1 MFNGITTY
9 VILTLVIMIIG
20 MAGIGYWYFSYSQRE
35 IAVLRQNTVRLEQAV
50 QTQQQTIQAHEQ
62 AQARTNQQVLDLQA
76 RLSGAE
82 RTRRDMELR
91 LRRQNLEAEARV
103 RRSQTEAQIN
113 QTFQEQMRSF
123 EQLSGHTPVT
133 TSTTTPSSDPQPPPR
148 PPVRRSP

>member
-9 VILTLVIMIIG
+9 VILTLVIMIMGIT
-20 MAGIGYWYFSYSQRE
+20 GIGYWYFSHSQRE
-35 IAVLRQNTVRLEQAV
+35 IAVLRQNAARLEQAV

-62 AQARTNQQVLDLQA
+62 AQARTNQQVLDLQT

-103 RRSQTEAQIN
+103 RRAQTEAQIN
-113 QTFQEQMRSF
+113 QNFQDQMRSF
-123 EQLSGHTPVT
+123 EQLSGHVPVT
-133 TSTTTPSSDPQPPPR
+133 TSTTTSSDPQPPPR